1 MTPENRNAFNAV
13 LDELKRAI
21 AQSVGESPECSC
33 VIEQIESTLRN
44 IEAKAVIG
52 NVTGTD
58 VLSVANVNM
67 TTTIA

>member
-21 AQSVGESPECSC
+21 SQSIGQDHESVQ
-33 VIEQIESTLRN
+33 VIEQIESTLRH
-44 IEAKAVIG
+44 IEAKAHIDS
-52 NVTGTD
+52 VTTD
-58 VLSVANVNM
+58 SFVVSPATL